1 MIFVFLIG
9 FILNWENK
17 YFGIVYKEINSVWGE
32 LFYGKNINMINI
44 NYIWVCIKVFIN
56 IYLSKMLE
64 FYV

>member
-17 YFGIVYKEINSVWGE
+17 YFGIVYKEIDSVWRE

-56 IYLSKMLE
+56 IYLNKMLE

>member
-17 YFGIVYKEINSVWGE
+17 YFGIVYKEIDSVWGE

-56 IYLSKMLE
+56 IYLNKMLE

>member
-17 YFGIVYKEINSVWGE
+17 YFEIVYKEIDSVWGE

>member
-17 YFGIVYKEINSVWGE
+17 YFGIVYKEIDSVWGE

-44 NYIWVCIKVFIN
+44 NYIWVCKKVFIN

>member
-17 YFGIVYKEINSVWGE
+17 YFGIVYKEIDSVWGE

-64 FYV
+64 LYV

>member
-17 YFGIVYKEINSVWGE
+17 YFGIVYKEIDSVWGE

>member
-17 YFGIVYKEINSVWGE
+17 YFGIVYKEIDSVWGE

-56 IYLSKMLE
+56 IYLSKMFE